1 MSEFFDYV
9 TRLPAIVGE
18 AERKVAAANE
28 KTAFDIVAGCQARSR
43 VDTGEMRAGWDAVQ
57 AGPTDWYVYNPVEH
71 VIWNEIGTTS
81 MSAQPMLE
89 PSVEENREPHAA
101 AVAEAYRV

>member
-1 MSEFFDYV
+1 VSGFFEYV
-9 TRLPAIVGE
+9 TRIPEIVAE

-28 KTAFDIVAGCQARSR
+28 KTAFDIVSGCKARSR
-43 VDTGEMRAGWDAVQ
+43 VDTGEMREGWDAAQVG
-57 AGPTDWYVYNPVEH
+57 ATDWYAYNPVEH
-71 VIWNEIGTTS
+71 TIWNEIGTTD
-81 MSAQPMLE
+81 MTAQPMLE